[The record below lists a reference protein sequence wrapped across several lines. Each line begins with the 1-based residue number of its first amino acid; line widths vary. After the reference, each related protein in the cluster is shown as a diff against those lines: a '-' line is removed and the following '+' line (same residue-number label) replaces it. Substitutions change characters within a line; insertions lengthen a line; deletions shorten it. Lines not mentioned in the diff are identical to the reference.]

1 MENAIEL
8 KDIYKDV
15 VRNDNNISDL
25 CEFVDK
31 NFKVI
36 NDNNEAFMNGINEIG
51 EACSALT
58 AGHKAVIFG
67 GLVICGGLLILSTRI
82 KRQNVKIKALEQ
94 RVESLE
100 RRRNLHVCSGDCG
113 SEE

>member
-15 VRNDNNISDL
+15 VRNGNDVAEL
-25 CEFVDK
+25 CEHINK

-36 NDNNEAFMNGINEIG
+36 NDNNETFMNGINEIG
-51 EACSALT
+51 EAYSALT
-58 AGHKAVIFG
+58 AKHKAIIFG
-67 GLVICGGLLILSTRI
+67 GLVLCGGLFVLSTRI
-82 KRQNVKIKALEQ
+82 KRQNVKIKALEM

-100 RRRNLHVCSGDCG
+100 RRRNLHVCSGDCHT
-113 SEE
+113 EE

>member
-36 NDNNEAFMNGINEIG
+36 NDNSEVFMNGINEIG
-51 EACSALT
+51 EACSAL
-58 AGHKAVIFG
+58 AAKHKAVIFG
-67 GLVICGGLLILSTRI
+67 GMVLFGGLFVLSTKI
-82 KRQNVKIKALEQ
+82 KRQNVKIKALEL
-94 RVESLE
+94 RVDSLE
-100 RRRNLHVCSGDCG
+100 RRRNLHVCSGDCTR
-113 SEE
+113 E